1 MVGGA
6 CMTDSKLYE
15 DIAVRTG
22 GNIYIGVVGPV
33 RTGKSTFIKKFMESL
48 VIPNIENV
56 YSKERARDELP
67 QSGSGRTIMTAEPKF
82 VPEEAVSM
90 RLRDEV
96 EVPVRLID
104 SVGYM
109 VDGALGAFDEGEPRM
124 VATPW
129 FDHEIEMT
137 AAAEE
142 GTRRVIR
149 DHSTVGLVITT
160 DGSICG
166 INRESY
172 VEAEERVIAELKEL
186 GKPFLLVLN
195 STAPN
200 AENTKALRDE
210 LSEKYDVACV
220 SLSCLDLDERGIRHV
235 FTQLLNEFT
244 VEEFSVYLP
253 QWVESLSYDN
263 EIKREFISELAKA
276 ATEVRRLKDAENIA
290 WRLGELENVLSVRLN
305 SMEPGRGAFSLAPE
319 FPRWLYYK
327 TISDECGLVIENDG
341 QLIGILS
348 ELARVK
354 KEYDKVADA
363 LRDVEEKGYGVVIP
377 TAAEMVLKEPEIV
390 RHGGKY
396 GVVLRAHAPAIHML
410 RTTVENEVKPA
421 VGGEQA
427 SDEILGFL
435 LQSFEG
441 DASRIWESN
450 IFGKSLYDIA
460 GEGLTAKLKR
470 LPEGASQKL
479 RNALQ
484 KIVNEGKGGLIC
496 IVL

>member
-1 MVGGA
+1 
-6 CMTDSKLYE
+6 MTDSKLYE

-33 RTGKSTFIKKFMESL
+33 RTGKSTFIKKFMEAL

-67 QSGSGRTIMTAEPKF
+67 QSGSGKTIMTAEPKF
-82 VPEEAVSM
+82 VPEEAVLM
-90 RLRDEV
+90 RLRDDM

-104 SVGYM
+104 CVGYM
-109 VDGALGAFDEGEPRM
+109 VDGAVGEFEDETPRM
-124 VATPW
+124 VTTPW
-129 FDHEIEMT
+129 FEHEVDLKT
-137 AAAEE
+137 AAEE

-166 INRESY
+166 IDREDY
-172 VEAEERVIAELKEL
+172 IEAEERVISELKEL

-195 STAPN
+195 SARPDSEYAQNLRTEL
-200 AENTKALRDE
+200 AERHG
-210 LSEKYDVACV
+210 VACV
-220 SLSCLDLDERGIRHV
+220 CVSCLELREKDIRMM
-235 FTQLLNEFT
+235 FTELLNEFT

-253 QWVESLSYDN
+253 QWVEALSYDN
-263 EIKREFISELAKA
+263 DIKREFFCELINAARDVKRLKDADMMARRLGGLENVVSVRINGVETSRGAFSLSLEFPRKLYYKTLSDECGLEIGNDGQLISLLSELAKA
-276 ATEVRRLKDAENIA
+276 
-290 WRLGELENVLSVRLN
+290 
-305 SMEPGRGAFSLAPE
+305 
-319 FPRWLYYK
+319 
-327 TISDECGLVIENDG
+327 
-341 QLIGILS
+341 
-348 ELARVK
+348 K
-354 KEYDKVADA
+354 KEYDKIAEA
-363 LRDVEEKGYGVVIP
+363 LNDVQEKGYGVVMP
-377 TAAEMVLKEPEIV
+377 TAEEMVLKEPEIV

-396 GVVLRAHAPAIHML
+396 GVVLRAQAPAIHML

-427 SDEILGFL
+427 SEEILGFL

-450 IFGKSLYDIA
+450 IFGKSMYDIA
-460 GEGLTAKLKR
+460 GEGLAAKLKR
-470 LPEGASQKL
+470 MPDSTAQKL
-479 RNALQ
+479 RGALQ